1 MFRVMQC
8 IMVVTVNYHKNV
20 TRMPY
25 VIKGVLGFVSV
36 KSIRVMLK
44 IRIKMVSCIY
54 RNPLL
59 TILFD

>member
-1 MFRVMQC
+1 
-8 IMVVTVNYHKNV
+8 MVVIVNYHKNV

-44 IRIKMVSCIY
+44 IRIKMVSGRY

-59 TILFD
+59 IILFD